1 MSVSLLVDNDIVIK
15 LAKMDVFKEGMACI
29 GAGPQAVGSLR
40 IMLRYMGVANAANR
54 LKFTSDQAEAD
65 RLGAVLQT
73 IVELELTQA
82 EAELAATLMKLVLE
96 NGLDLQE
103 GELALMVVAHVRGG
117 LEVATGDK
125 RALRS
130 LPAFEKHWPQLGALR
145 ERFICCEQIFKRICA
160 IHGLT
165 RIQAAVRCSPST
177 EPTIAF
183 VLEKTAAGG
192 SANFMKGLD
201 LVVADHLQDPAPGWL
216 KEI

>member
-117 LEVATGDK
+117 LE
-125 RALRS
+125 
-130 LPAFEKHWPQLGALR
+130 
-145 ERFICCEQIFKRICA
+145 
-160 IHGLT
+160 
-165 RIQAAVRCSPST
+165 RCSPST